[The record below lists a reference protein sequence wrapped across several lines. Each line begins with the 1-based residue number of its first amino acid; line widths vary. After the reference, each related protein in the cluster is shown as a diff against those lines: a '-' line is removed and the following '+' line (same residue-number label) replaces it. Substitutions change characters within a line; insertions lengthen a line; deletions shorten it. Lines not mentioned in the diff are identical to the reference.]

1 MAATRHTKNG
11 NSDKDKG
18 AGGKAGDKDIAL
30 KKPQVRK
37 PVVGKK
43 DIALKKEVRAGRV
56 EGVKAYF
63 RGVWGELKKVHWPTR
78 REVVIYTG
86 VVLVAVSIVAVLL
99 WIFDSILS
107 RVLQL
112 IIK

>member
-1 MAATRHTKNG
+1 MAVTRQTKNG

-18 AGGKAGDKDIAL
+18 TGGKAGDKAISL
-30 KKPQVRK
+30 KKPQAKK
-37 PVVGKK
+37 PVTGKK
-43 DIALKKEVRAGRV
+43 DVALRKEVRAGRL
-56 EGVKAYF
+56 EGIKAYF

-78 REVVIYTG
+78 REVIIYTG
-86 VVLVAVSIVAVLL
+86 VVLVAVSIVAFLL
-99 WIFDSILS
+99 WIFDSLLS